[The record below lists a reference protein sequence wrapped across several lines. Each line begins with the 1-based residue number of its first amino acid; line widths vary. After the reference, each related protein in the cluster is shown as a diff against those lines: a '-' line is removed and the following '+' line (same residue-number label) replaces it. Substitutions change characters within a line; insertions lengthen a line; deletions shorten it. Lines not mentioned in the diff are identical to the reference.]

1 MSTGVPPDHPAFHQ
15 HDDGVNRAPDGA
27 TESSPVID
35 LFPAQSQPSGAD
47 APGSAAR
54 SAEDDAVE
62 AGWRD
67 APETP
72 DEPTTQQ
79 PAPAIAQH
87 EVAASEAAGSP
98 AATSPGEAPQA
109 SEAPEDA
116 ANGAARLMVVGV
128 GGAGCNIVNHMIES
142 GMGGVEFVAINTDTQ
157 ALSRSQAAR
166 RLAIGVGLTRGMG
179 TGGNPAIGQQAAQ
192 ESYHDLV
199 SALNGADMVFI
210 TAGMG
215 GGTGTGSSPIVAQ
228 AAREVGA
235 LTLAIVTTPFAF
247 ERRRRTLAEQGVAAL
262 RSLVDALITVPNER
276 LAQLVGRDTSI
287 FDAYRQADEALRMG
301 VQGLSDLITIPGLV
315 NLDFADVRSVM
326 SEAGSAYL
334 ANGTASG
341 EGRAENALRSALSN
355 PLLDVDITGARGLI
369 FNVTGGDTLSM
380 REVEQIANA
389 LSAAVHP
396 DANLIFGATYDPAA
410 GDALKVTVV
419 ATGFEP
425 HVAPEARP
433 STWTPGR
440 IPLAPGRSEGRP
452 EPSVAGP
459 PSRAPESPVPGRM
472 VFDEPLP
479 HLSQPPGAD
488 YGWSGAPP
496 PWAQQYQSSAGAG
509 RQAGVTVNPINP
521 APPNQPPSQPPN
533 QPPSQPPGQP
543 PGQQMSQA
551 PSQPAGQP
559 PASPPPTAPGRPQGG
574 ADQIVRPAY
583 PREDYAVNT
592 EETGRPAERE
602 DRHGFWSRLFSSSPS
617 NVDHSDNPPD
627 APRP

>member
-1 MSTGVPPDHPAFHQ
+1 
-15 HDDGVNRAPDGA
+15 
-27 TESSPVID
+27 
-35 LFPAQSQPSGAD
+35 
-47 APGSAAR
+47 
-54 SAEDDAVE
+54 
-62 AGWRD
+62 
-67 APETP
+67 
-72 DEPTTQQ
+72 
-79 PAPAIAQH
+79 
-87 EVAASEAAGSP
+87 VAASEAAGSP

-142 GMGGVEFVAINTDTQ
+142 GMGGVEFVAITTDTQ

-355 PLLDVDITGARGLI
+355 ALLDVDITGARGLI

-380 REVEQIANA
+380 REVE
-389 LSAAVHP
+389 
-396 DANLIFGATYDPAA
+396 
-410 GDALKVTVV
+410 
-419 ATGFEP
+419 
-425 HVAPEARP
+425 
-433 STWTPGR
+433 
-440 IPLAPGRSEGRP
+440 
-452 EPSVAGP
+452 
-459 PSRAPESPVPGRM
+459 
-472 VFDEPLP
+472 
-479 HLSQPPGAD
+479 
-488 YGWSGAPP
+488 
-496 PWAQQYQSSAGAG
+496 
-509 RQAGVTVNPINP
+509 
-521 APPNQPPSQPPN
+521 
-533 QPPSQPPGQP
+533 
-543 PGQQMSQA
+543 
-551 PSQPAGQP
+551 
-559 PASPPPTAPGRPQGG
+559 
-574 ADQIVRPAY
+574 
-583 PREDYAVNT
+583 
-592 EETGRPAERE
+592 
-602 DRHGFWSRLFSSSPS
+602 
-617 NVDHSDNPPD
+617 
-627 APRP
+627 